1 MRINELYTNI
11 NEEIDITGITTNAFS
26 VKAGYIYVILQGE
39 KYSNLEY
46 LHVAIKNG
54 ASIVA
59 TKTGSN
65 IYSPNVLVLYF
76 DDVLLELKRLLNVF
90 YKDLFKNIKLTGIL
104 DNYNSS
110 SISMINT
117 SFLENKYL
125 SGHISSK
132 GAYNPYL
139 GGIYE
144 LSDNSLSNLYS
155 LINEFNND
163 LITHIT
169 LDINNKIYLESNLKF
184 DYLVFPTSISCFDKC
199 NSFNDIYEYT
209 KMVKESGF
217 ILVNKDNNYSKYFD
231 NISNVIYYSLFVPS
245 DYQVINVRFYLEY
258 TIFDLKT
265 KNQVYKNMM
274 VNKTNLYEIYEVLPS
289 IIISL
294 FEKVSTEDIYS
305 SLLSVP
311 NSYGHLEKLPSI
323 YPFDVYIDSSNRTYE
338 LYSLLNKLNDK
349 NNLIIVSNKNNF
361 KKSKEYIKFMSET
374 SNLLEA
380 SSIDEAFSK
389 AKKDDI
395 VVCYRKDNKLLD
407 YILTK

>member
-1 MRINELYTNI
+1 MKINELYTNI

-54 ASIVA
+54 ASIVV
-59 TKTGSN
+59 TNTGSN

-76 DDVLLELKRLLNVF
+76 DDVLLELKRLINVF

-104 DNYNSS
+104 DNCNSS

-305 SLLSVP
+305 SLLNVP